1 MTTNEAANRRNLL
14 PLLGDFLALTK
25 PRVMSLLL
33 VSAVTGAF
41 LGAQSTPSLKII
53 IAVIIGGAL
62 ASGGA
67 ASLNMAYESELDK
80 KMGRTKNRPVAEG
93 RIAFKTAVL
102 FGIALNVG
110 SFVILTLMANMLA
123 AGLAIA
129 GTLLY
134 FGLYTVI
141 LKRTTTQN
149 IVIGGAAGAV
159 PPLVGYAASA
169 GTVDLSAWYLF
180 VIIFFWT
187 PPHFWALAIM
197 IKDDYARA
205 NIPMLPVVMGIKHT
219 TKQILLYT
227 AVLSVLTILFGFVSQ
242 TLGWIYTIGSASL
255 NLILFWYAYRLFKSS
270 DRLAATKL
278 YKYSLLYLALFF
290 LLVMIDSVWE

>member
-1 MTTNEAANRRNLL
+1 MTTNEAANRKNLL

-33 VSAVTGAF
+33 VSAVAGAF

-110 SFVILTLMANMLA
+110 SFVILTLMTNMLA
-123 AGLAIA
+123 AGLAIV

-205 NIPMLPVVMGIKHT
+205 NIPMMPVVMGIKHT

-255 NLILFWYAYRLFKSS
+255 NLILFWYAYRLFKGP

-290 LLVMIDSVWE
+290 LLVMIDSVW

>member
-1 MTTNEAANRRNLL
+1 MTTNETVNRRHLL

-33 VSAVTGAF
+33 VSAIAGAF
-41 LGAQSTPSLKII
+41 LGAQSMPSFKII
-53 IAVIIGGAL
+53 VAVLIGGAL

-67 ASLNMAYESELDK
+67 ASLNMAYESELDQ

-93 RIAFKTAVL
+93 RISFNTAIL

-110 SFVILTLMANMLA
+110 SFVILALMTNILA
-123 AGLAIA
+123 AALAIV
-129 GTLLY
+129 GTVLY

-169 GTVDLSAWYLF
+169 GTIDLSAWYLF

-205 NIPMLPVVMGIKHT
+205 NIPMLPVVMGVKHT

-227 AVLSVLTILFGFVSQ
+227 CVLSGLTILFGFVSQ
-242 TLGWIYTIGSASL
+242 PLGWIYTVGSGSL
-255 NLILFWYAYRLFKSS
+255 NCILIWYAYRLMKGP
-270 DRLAATKL
+270 DRPAATKL

-290 LLVMIDSVWE
+290 LLIMIDSVLE